1 MGIPP
6 QMNQSQLDLSVPPP
20 MTQQSDSY
28 MSQISAM
35 QSKINEIKEQI
46 YQSERNLKAQSDVS
60 EVKKKVIFI

>member
-6 QMNQSQLDLSVPPP
+6 Q

-28 MSQISAM
+28 MSQIRAM